1 MKKRFNFLTV
11 AAFAVL
17 LINFVSGFVYSFSV
31 AYNMVSSIGNDDV
44 KAIRE
49 STVLSDN
56 TRELSL
62 DVIPVKL
69 WKTDNTLVNS
79 LTGEQ
84 VPAAFSQAV
93 IFVDDNGVAPWYEPL
108 IYGGGVIQFIL
119 CIAVIWLFVK
129 FILCINRMEIFTWK
143 NVSLLRWIGMLIIGV
158 FAVKW
163 LVGLGGS
170 YVTSQIF
177 VLDGYAIDWFRSF
190 DSVLLVLG
198 VLSLI
203 VAEVFAMGL
212 KQREELELTI

>member
-1 MKKRFNFLTV
+1 
-11 AAFAVL
+11 
-17 LINFVSGFVYSFSV
+17 
-31 AYNMVSSIGNDDV
+31 
-44 KAIRE
+44 
-49 STVLSDN
+49 
-56 TRELSL
+56 
-62 DVIPVKL
+62 
-69 WKTDNTLVNS
+69 
-79 LTGEQ
+79 
-84 VPAAFSQAV
+84 
-93 IFVDDNGVAPWYEPL
+93 
-108 IYGGGVIQFIL
+108 
-119 CIAVIWLFVK
+119 
-129 FILCINRMEIFTWK
+129 MEIFTWK